1 MVKTGALSGS
11 MVTVWGVGGL
21 ALPATP
27 LLEPKRRDAM
37 RNCEYVWDPVRAQQ
51 VSELV
56 ERATG
61 KPCPCK
67 EGGQCPFVR
76 VEDPPPISLGVPEIP
91 ERRAG

>member
-1 MVKTGALSGS
+1 
-11 MVTVWGVGGL
+11 
-21 ALPATP
+21 
-27 LLEPKRRDAM
+27 M
-37 RNCEYVWDPVRAQQ
+37 RNCEYVWDPLRAKQ

-76 VEDPPPISLGVPEIP
+76 VDPAPVALGVPKVP
-91 ERRAG
+91 ERRAS

>member
-1 MVKTGALSGS
+1 
-11 MVTVWGVGGL
+11 
-21 ALPATP
+21 
-27 LLEPKRRDAM
+27 M
-37 RNCEYVWDPVRAQQ
+37 RLCEYVWDPLRAQQ

-76 VEDPPPISLGVPEIP
+76 VEEPQPIGLGVPQIP
-91 ERRAG
+91 QRRAG